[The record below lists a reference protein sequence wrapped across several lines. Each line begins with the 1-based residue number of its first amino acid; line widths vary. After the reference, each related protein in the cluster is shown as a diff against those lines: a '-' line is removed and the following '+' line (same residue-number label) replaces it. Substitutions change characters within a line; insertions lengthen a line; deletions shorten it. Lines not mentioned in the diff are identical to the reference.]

1 MTYTFIY
8 LVHGAK
14 RVSAVKVEKTM
25 IVALLQ
31 KEIKNEHW
39 AELGTYTTNT
49 LDLYQVEINA
59 SSISEAINEADTLFQ
74 GLSTSVPLNPTAQL
88 DTIFGPSGPKG
99 GYIHILVLHPGCES
113 LGPRVWCHC

>member
-1 MTYTFIY
+1 MPYTFIC
-8 LVHGAK
+8 LVRGAK
-14 RVSAVKVEKTM
+14 HVTLVDIEGTM
-25 IVALLQ
+25 MVGHLEEQ
-31 KEIKNEHW
+31 IKNKPL
-39 AELGTYTTNT
+39 AGLGTYTTT
-49 LDLYQVEINA
+49 ALDLYQVEINA
-59 SSISEAINEADTLFQ
+59 SSISDAINEADTLFQ